1 MGYYSVNLPSYTIGE
16 GCYGEIPKTARFL
29 GRTAV
34 VIGGKTA
41 MAKAREKLLE
51 AVEDSDMEI
60 LDFVWYGGDSTYENG
75 NALMQLEAVKK
86 ADMVFAV
93 GGGRACDTC
102 KYLANEMDKPLFC
115 FPTVASNCAA
125 VTAISVIYNPDGSF
139 KEYYYPKVADHT
151 FIESSIIADSPEEL
165 LWAGIGDALSKE
177 CEAVFA
183 SREDEL
189 SHTPMMG
196 VQLSRICTSPLV
208 EYGRQAL
215 EDLKNKQ
222 VSYALEQVTLDI
234 IISTGLVSNMV
245 SNAPHYYYNSSLAH
259 CVYYGSTVTKGG
271 HQHLHGEVVSL
282 GVLCLLTFA
291 EELEERERIA
301 GFNLS
306 MGLPVCFD
314 DIEVSEDEFEAMAE
328 KAITTTEWEFR
339 PKKSG
344 VTKES
349 FIRCMRETNRYGKAL
364 KKRMN

>member
-1 MGYYSVNLPSYTIGE
+1 
-16 GCYGEIPKTARFL
+16 
-29 GRTAV
+29 
-34 VIGGKTA
+34 
-41 MAKAREKLLE
+41 
-51 AVEDSDMEI
+51 MEI

-139 KEYYYPKVADHT
+139 KEYYHPKVADHT
-151 FIESSIIADSPEEL
+151 CIESSIIADSPEEL

-271 HQHLHGEVVSL
+271 HQHLH
-282 GVLCLLTFA
+282 
-291 EELEERERIA
+291 A

-328 KAITTTEWEFR
+328 KAITTTEWECR

-364 KKRMN
+364 KKRMH